1 MTTFKIHSLSEL
13 SQKELYEILAL
24 RAEVFIV
31 EQKCAYQD
39 LDGKDGDSLHARLIE
54 NNKICAYCR
63 IIPPGVIF
71 EEISIGR
78 VLTPLTYR
86 SLGLGKEIMKKSIAL
101 CFELYPNQD
110 ILIMAQSYL
119 VKFYKQLGFKIEK
132 DEFLEDG
139 IPHRW
144 MRLHANMPNQ

>member
-1 MTTFKIHSLSEL
+1 MASFKIHSLSEL
-13 SQKELYEILAL
+13 NQQELYEILAL

-39 LDGKDGDSLHARLIE
+39 LDGKDVNSLHARLIE
-54 NNKICAYCR
+54 NNKLCAYCR
-63 IIPPGVIF
+63 IIPPDVIF
-71 EEISIGR
+71 KEISIGR
-78 VLTPLTYR
+78 VLTPLKYR
-86 SLGLGKEIMKKSIAL
+86 SLGHGKEIMEKSKAL
-101 CFELYPNQD
+101 CFELYPNKD

-119 VKFYKQLGFKIEK
+119 VNFYEQLGFKIEK

-144 MRLHANMPNQ
+144 MRLNARVPNQ

>member
-1 MTTFKIHSLSEL
+1 MASFKIHSLSEL

-24 RAEVFIV
+24 RADVFIV

-54 NNKICAYCR
+54 NNKIYAYCR

-78 VLTPLTYR
+78 VATPLNYR
-86 SLGLGKEIMKKSIAL
+86 NLGHGKEIMKKSIAL
-101 CFELYPNQD
+101 CFELYPNKD

-119 VKFYKQLGFKIEK
+119 VNFYEQLGFKIEK
-132 DEFLEDG
+132 NEFLEDG

-144 MRLHANMPNQ
+144 MRLHASMPNQ